1 MSTSSPAS
9 PKAPPEHRPDE
20 ARRPDA
26 AMRTETPEQTGPLR
40 QGLTTGACATAAALV
55 AGRCLLTGDEPRSV
69 EIELPRGGR
78 PLLYIE
84 NLAGGDDAVQAEV
97 IKDAGDDPDATHG
110 ARVWVRLALRE
121 ESGIAFAAGAGVGTV
136 TRAGLPIAVGEPA
149 INPVPRD
156 MISHHLTELAAETG
170 YDGGF
175 HVTVGIDRGEEL
187 ARHTMNARLG
197 IVGGLSILGTSGIV
211 RPFSCA
217 AFIASIHEAVDVA
230 RASGI
235 THLSGCTGGV
245 SENFVRA
252 HYGLDDVALIEMG
265 DLFGALLKYLRR
277 HPLPQL
283 TLACGVGKLSK
294 FAAGHPDTHS
304 RKCAIDFDF
313 LAGEAKTLGADGD
326 LQQAVR
332 QANTS
337 IEAMKLCGARDIRLG
352 EHLADQARQQAQDRL
367 SAHTQVDVCAVDREG
382 DLVGYAGGTA

>member
-1 MSTSSPAS
+1 MSSKSHV
-9 PKAPPEHRPDE
+9 PEHRPEE
-20 ARRPDA
+20 ARA
-26 AMRTETPEQTGPLR
+26 YGTSMRAETPEREGPLR
-40 QGLTTGACATAAALV
+40 RGLTTGACATAAALV
-55 AGRCLLTGDEPRSV
+55 AARHLLHGETPRQAS
-69 EIELPRGGR
+69 IDLPGGGQT
-78 PLLYIE
+78 LLYIE
-84 NLAGGDDAVQAEV
+84 DLAHHGTSASAGV

-110 ARVWVRLALRE
+110 ARVWACLTRQPEPGVT
-121 ESGIAFAAGAGVGTV
+121 FTAGAGVGTV

-156 MISHHLTELAAETG
+156 MISQHLTELAAATG
-170 YDGGF
+170 YPGGF
-175 HVTVGIDRGEEL
+175 HVTLGVDRGEEL

-230 RASGI
+230 RAGGI
-235 THLSGCTGGV
+235 THLGGCTGGV
-245 SENFVRA
+245 SENFVRE

-313 LAGEAKTLGADGD
+313 LAGEAKALGADGD

-337 IEAMKLCGARDIRLG
+337 IEALELCRAGNIRLG
-352 EHLADQARQQAQDRL
+352 EHLADRARQQAQDRL
-367 SAHTQVDVCAVDREG
+367 SVHTHVDVCAVDREG
-382 DLVGYAGGTA
+382 ELLGYAGGAA

>member
-1 MSTSSPAS
+1 MSTSSSSS
-9 PKAPPEHRPDE
+9 PKAAPEHRPDE
-20 ARRPDA
+20 ARKPDA
-26 AMRTETPEQTGPLR
+26 TMRSETAEHEGPLR
-40 QGLTTGACATAAALV
+40 QGLTTGTCATAAALV

-69 EIELPRGGR
+69 EVELPRGER
-78 PLLYIE
+78 PLLYIDD
-84 NLAGGDDAVQAEV
+84 LRGGDDAVLAGV

-110 ARVWVRLALRE
+110 ARVWVRVELRLE
-121 ESGIAFAAGAGVGTV
+121 PGIAFAAGAGVGTV
-136 TRAGLPIAVGEPA
+136 TRAGLPIPVGEPA

-156 MISHHLTELAAETG
+156 MIRHHLTEVATETG

-187 ARHTMNARLG
+187 AQHTMNPRLG

-217 AFIASIHEAVDVA
+217 AFVASIHEAVDVA
-230 RASGI
+230 RVGGI
-235 THLSGCTGGV
+235 THLGGCTGGV
-245 SENFVRA
+245 SENFVRT

-277 HPLPQL
+277 NPVPQL

-313 LAGEAKTLGADGD
+313 LAGEARALGADAE
-326 LQQAVR
+326 LQTAVR

-337 IEAMKLCGARDIRLG
+337 IEALELCRAGNIRLG
-352 EHLADQARQQAQDRL
+352 EHLAGRARRQAQDRL
-367 SAHTQVDVCAVDREG
+367 SADTQVDVCAVDRQGE
-382 DLVGYAGGTA
+382 LVGYAGGAA